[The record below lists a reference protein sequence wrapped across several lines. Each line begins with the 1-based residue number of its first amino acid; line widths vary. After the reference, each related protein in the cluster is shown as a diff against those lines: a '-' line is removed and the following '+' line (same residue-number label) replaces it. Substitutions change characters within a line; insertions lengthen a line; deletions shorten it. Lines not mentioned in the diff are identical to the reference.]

1 MSAPQKLAS
10 PPVNSKAQLVEDL
23 ENACTPQ
30 SNWRIGTEHE
40 KFAYNLLNLQPLP
53 YDGVPGIRALL
64 EGMQRFG
71 WMPVLEGE
79 NVIALKDNEGASVTL
94 EPGGQFEL
102 SGAAVE
108 TLHQT
113 CAEVNQHLTR
123 LRKFARK
130 SAPASS
136 GSASTLN
143 GAARTFI
150 GCRRVATKSCAPT
163 CQPRAIS
170 ATT

>member
-1 MSAPQKLAS
+1 MTEPTS
-10 PPVNSKAQLVEDL
+10 PPGNSKAQLVEDL

-113 CAEVNQHLTR
+113 CAEVNQHLTQVKEVCEEIGAGVIGLGFNPKWRREDIHWMRRAATR
-123 LRKFARK
+123 L
-130 SAPASS
+130 
-136 GSASTLN
+136 
-143 GAARTFI
+143 
-150 GCRRVATKSCAPT
+150 CAPT
-163 CQPRAIS
+163 CRQRAIS